1 MQVQNLLKQ
10 AANLDIKIICPLH
23 GPVLKENLGYYV
35 GLYNVWSSYQP
46 ESKGV
51 FIAYSSVY
59 GNTKKAAEILAGE
72 LEAKGETV
80 VISDLARSD
89 SAECVEDA
97 FRYDRLVLA
106 TTTYNGDIFPCMRA
120 FIDALVERGYKNRT
134 VGFIENGSWAPMAK
148 KVMSGMLENCK
159 NLTFIPTSATV
170 NSGVSES
177 AKQALHQMAEE
188 LTSL

>member
-1 MQVQNLLKQ
+1 MQNLLKQ
-10 AANLDIKIICPLH
+10 AASLDITAICPLH
-23 GPVLKENLGYYV
+23 GPVLKENLDYYFN
-35 GLYNVWSSYQP
+35 LYNIWSSYQP

-72 LEAKGETV
+72 LEAKDETV

-148 KVMSGMLENCK
+148 KVMSGLLESCK
-159 NLTFIPTSATV
+159 NLTYIPTSATLL
-170 NSGVSES
+170 SGVSES
-177 AKQALHQMAEE
+177 TKQSLRQMAEE